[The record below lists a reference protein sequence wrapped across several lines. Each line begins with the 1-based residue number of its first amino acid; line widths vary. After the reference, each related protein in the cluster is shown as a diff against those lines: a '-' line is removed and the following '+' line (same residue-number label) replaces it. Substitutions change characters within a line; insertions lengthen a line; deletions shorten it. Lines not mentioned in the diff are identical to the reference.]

1 MIESTNMFK
10 FMRKASLINSDSTE
24 FLKTNHLSENEK
36 DDCKSALL
44 EMIQTCPFDVR
55 TDDTYLTRWLTL
67 TDWNVSAAFKRL
79 TRYHKFRKEHP
90 DWHFSRHVSA
100 YDQLLKRNI
109 AAILNDRDRHGRRV
123 YLMHVSQMDTDEVT
137 IEEMGQIDTI
147 WFESV
152 YDEPKTMENGV
163 TVIIDMKGAS
173 WKILKWFTPQNS
185 YYSSVFAEV
194 APLKSYDIHLINTS
208 PFVYKLAKVVLP
220 FMMQCVKEKIHFHSS
235 DLTTLHEMIGRDC
248 LPEQYGG
255 PEGNVINYV
264 ELKRNLYRT
273 LEEKE
278 KLLVS

>member
-1 MIESTNMFK
+1 
-10 FMRKASLINSDSTE
+10 MRKNSFCNSESSD
-24 FLKTNHLSENEK
+24 FLKTNHLSEIEKNERK
-36 DDCKSALL
+36 LMLL
-44 EMIQTCPFDVR
+44 DMIYNCAYDVR
-55 TDDTYLTRWLTL
+55 TDDTYLTRWLAL
-67 TDWNVSAAFKRL
+67 SDWNVTGGFKRL

-109 AAILNDRDRHGRRV
+109 ATILNDRDKHGRRV
-123 YLMHVSQMDTDEVT
+123 YLMHVNQMDTDEVT

-147 WFESV
+147 WFESI

-194 APLKSYDIHLINTS
+194 APLKSYDIHLVNTS

-220 FMMQCVKEKIHFHSS
+220 FMMQCVKDKIHFHSS
-235 DLTTLHEMIGRDC
+235 DMSTLHELIGKDC

-255 PEGNVINYV
+255 PKGNVINYD
-264 ELKRNLYRT
+264 ESRRNLYKI

-278 KLLVS
+278 NLCMSQFLK

>member
-1 MIESTNMFK
+1 
-10 FMRKASLINSDSTE
+10 MRKNSFCNSESSD
-24 FLKTNHLSENEK
+24 FLKTNHLSEIEKNERK
-36 DDCKSALL
+36 LMLL
-44 EMIQTCPFDVR
+44 DMIYNCAYDVR
-55 TDDTYLTRWLTL
+55 TDDTYLTRWLAL
-67 TDWNVSAAFKRL
+67 SDWNVTGAFKRL

-109 AAILNDRDRHGRRV
+109 ATILNDRDKHGRRV
-123 YLMHVSQMDTDEVT
+123 YLMHVNQMDTDEVT

-147 WFESV
+147 WFESI

-194 APLKSYDIHLINTS
+194 APLKSYDIHLVNTS

-220 FMMQCVKEKIHFHSS
+220 FMMQCVKDKIHFHSS
-235 DLTTLHEMIGRDC
+235 DMSTLHELIGKDC

-255 PEGNVINYV
+255 PKGNVINYD
-264 ELKRNLYRT
+264 ESRRNLYKI

-278 KLLVS
+278 NLCMSQFLK